1 MPRTQVTLE
10 DIRQLERMHQQ
21 PISTAF
27 MDENSH
33 MNVQFYVHLA
43 EQGLSEFLRR
53 VGMGELYAAADKFGN
68 FALEQHIQYFA
79 EILTGDQVSVYVRLI
94 DVSPKRSYMMGF
106 LINDTREQL
115 AATVEVVMMNI
126 DMLQRRGAP
135 FPDDAKA
142 ALDTLHAQHQ
152 GLPWEAP
159 VCGVM
164 RA

>member
-1 MPRTQVTLE
+1 
-10 DIRQLERMHQQ
+10 
-21 PISTAF
+21 
-27 MDENSH
+27 
-33 MNVQFYVHLA
+33 
-43 EQGLSEFLRR
+43 
-53 VGMGELYAAADKFGN
+53 MGELYAAADKFGN
-68 FALEQHIQYFA
+68 FALEQHIHYYA
-79 EILTGDQVSVYVRLI
+79 EVLTGDQVSVYVRLI

-126 DMLQRRGAP
+126 DMLLRRGAP

>member
-1 MPRTQVTLE
+1 MPKTQASLN

-21 PISTAF
+21 RIPSAF

-33 MNVQFYVHLA
+33 MNVQFYVHVA
-43 EQGLSEFLRR
+43 ELGLGEFLRR
-53 VGMGELYAAADKFGN
+53 VGLGELYAAADKFGN
-68 FALEQHIQYFA
+68 FALEQHIRYYA
-79 EILTGDQVSVYVRLI
+79 EILTGDQVSVHARLI
-94 DVSPKRSYMMGF
+94 DVSPKRCYVICF

-126 DMLQRRGAP
+126 DMTRRRGAP
-135 FPDDAKA
+135 FPQEAKV
-142 ALDTLHAQHQ
+142 ALDILQARHR
-152 GLPWEAP
+152 GLRWEAP

>member
-1 MPRTQVTLE
+1 MPETQVSLK

-21 PISTAF
+21 RIPSAF

-33 MNVQFYVHLA
+33 MNVQFYVHVA
-43 EQGLSEFLRR
+43 EQGLSELLRR

-68 FALEQHIQYFA
+68 FALEQHIRYYA
-79 EILTGDQVSVYVRLI
+79 EILTGDQVSVHVRVI
-94 DVSPKRSYMMGF
+94 DVSPKRGYMMAF

-126 DMLQRRGAP
+126 DMIGRRGAP
-135 FPDDAKA
+135 FPDDAKV
-142 ALDTLHAQHQ
+142 ALDSLQDQHR
-152 GLPWEAP
+152 GLGWEAP

>member
-1 MPRTQVTLE
+1 MPKTQVSLK

-21 PISTAF
+21 RISSAF

-33 MNVQFYVHLA
+33 MNVQFYVHVA
-43 EQGLSEFLRR
+43 EQGLSELLRR

-68 FALEQHIQYFA
+68 FALEQHIRYYA
-79 EILTGDQVSVYVRLI
+79 EILTGDQVSVHVRVI
-94 DVSPKRSYMMGF
+94 DVSPKRGYMMAF

-126 DMLQRRGAP
+126 DMIGRRGAP
-135 FPDDAKA
+135 FPDDAKV
-142 ALDTLHAQHQ
+142 ALDSLQEQHRA
-152 GLPWEAP
+152 LCWEAP

>member
-1 MPRTQVTLE
+1 MPTTQASLN
-10 DIRQLERMHQQ
+10 DIRQLEKMHQQ
-21 PISTAF
+21 RIPSAF

-33 MNVQFYVHLA
+33 MNVQYYVHVA

-53 VGMGELYAAADKFGN
+53 VGMGEFYAVADKFGN
-68 FALEQHIQYFA
+68 FALEQHIRYYA
-79 EILTGDQVSVYVRLI
+79 EILTGDQVSVHVRLI
-94 DVSPKRSYMMGF
+94 DVSPKRCYMMGF

-126 DMLQRRGAP
+126 DMVRRRGAP
-135 FPDDAKA
+135 FPDEAKV
-142 ALDTLHAQHQ
+142 ALDSLHAQHC
-152 GLPWEAP
+152 GLGWEAP